1 MRRIG
6 FVRSAA
12 TLCAAAVVCALGPSV
27 NMAYG
32 QAVAAAPVAAA
43 AVDHTNGDLLWKA
56 ARQGDWASFD
66 KVLSK
71 IAEADKADHG
81 LPAAAA
87 TFKKHLAQ
95 REEDRTKRLAEVREE
110 LKKAL
115 DGEVTDISLSK
126 ALRAATELDVLS
138 TDKTAVKTDPQIVDL
153 VTRSKRA
160 AAEAETRGDVFAAY
174 ELFSLLGTLNEES
187 GEFKPDVRRL
197 SHRLDMLRLY
207 VPETLWKLR
216 NERQKASG
224 DKELPPYNPF
234 GDDYKT
240 KLGTIDKAMLL
251 RAVGRTTTHV
261 ERQPVN
267 VVIAG
272 GLESLRTMV
281 TTKDLSGAFP
291 KLAEPAAR
299 DAMVAAI
306 DEETRKLAE
315 AAREPDVAQ
324 LDSLLE
330 RLMSVNDASTR
341 IAPYAMLHE
350 FGNGAMG
357 KLDEFSAIIWP
368 DELRRFNKMTQS
380 SFVGVGIQIE
390 YDETSN
396 VRVVSPLEGTP
407 AQRAGVHPGDILKK
421 VDGRVVFGLSLDQA
435 VDVITGPQGTDVIL
449 TMQRKNPDKKDE
461 KGEAIAEDI
470 DFRLTRTVIKVP
482 TAKGWTRSGIKED
495 DWNWFI
501 DKESGIGY
509 LRLTQFAET
518 TGKELDDAVAAMK
531 KQGLNG
537 LIFDL
542 RFNPG
547 GLLDQAVKIGRRFVD
562 SPNGFI
568 VAMRGPD
575 GIITS
580 PEETQPERAR
590 LAGIPIIVMVNEGS
604 ASASEIVSGAL
615 KCFQQGGPLD
625 GKLDCIVLGARSFGK
640 GSVQNVWPLTANS
653 AIKVTTQYYVI
664 PDRTILHRRPGSE
677 TWGVEPNFL
686 VEMLPKQ
693 TVDALLLRR
702 NADVVPVNENGQI
715 IEDASKPRPDP
726 QDLLSKGL
734 DLQLEAALLLMK
746 SKVASG
752 TASQAAAKQP

>member
-12 TLCAAAVVCALGPSV
+12 TLCAAAVVFAIGPCVSL
-27 NMAYG
+27 AAA
-32 QAVAAAPVAAA
+32 QAVAAAPTAVAT
-43 AVDHTNGDLLWKA
+43 VDHTNGDLLWKA
-56 ARQGDWASFD
+56 ARHGDWAAFD
-66 KVLSK
+66 KVLST

-95 REEDRTKRLAEVREE
+95 REEDRAKRLGEVRED

-115 DGEVTDISLSK
+115 AGEVNDISLSK
-126 ALRAATELDVLS
+126 ALRSATELDLLS
-138 TDKTAVKTDPQIVDL
+138 IDKAAVKADPQIIDL
-153 VTRSKRA
+153 VKHSKLA
-160 AAEAETRGDVFAAY
+160 AAEAESRGDVFAAY

-306 DEETRKLAE
+306 DEETRKIAE

-341 IAPYAMLHE
+341 IAPFAILHE

-368 DELRRFNKMTQS
+368 DELRRFNKMTQA

-435 VDVITGPQGTDVIL
+435 VDVITGPQGTDVVL
-449 TMQRKNPDKKDE
+449 TMQRKNADKKDE
-461 KGEAIAEDI
+461 KGEAIAEDL

-531 KQGLNG
+531 KQGLTG

-664 PDRTILHRRPGSE
+664 PDRTIRHRRPGSE
-677 TWGVEPNFL
+677 KWGVEPNFL

-693 TVDALLLRR
+693 T
-702 NADVVPVNENGQI
+702 
-715 IEDASKPRPDP
+715 
-726 QDLLSKGL
+726 
-734 DLQLEAALLLMK
+734 
-746 SKVASG
+746 
-752 TASQAAAKQP
+752 